1 MKTNY
6 SVLKMV
12 AIALITCN
20 SWAQVVITQWDFN
33 GASATT
39 VPGGATSPTPAI
51 GGGTASLIGGT
62 TANFASG
69 ISGTGSSDPVTT
81 SPNNYGWNT
90 TNYAALGTED
100 KQRGVQFNVS
110 TVGYQDIIFKYDHR
124 HSNSSNNTWIVQY
137 TTDRTAANPV
147 WVDAQTF
154 TFTPGV
160 TGTTGGDRWY
170 NQRTVDFTNVPG
182 LSNNFYAAFRVV
194 SSFDPTTGNYNSS
207 TEAPIV
213 YLTTG
218 TARFDMVTI
227 SGHNILG
234 VSQFDAKA
242 NEFKV
247 YPNPSI
253 KEIVTLNQTQDIQ
266 VIDAAGKVIF
276 AAKNATTIDTRAFKT
291 GVYFVKT
298 ASGLT
303 TKLLVN

>member
-6 SVLKMV
+6 TVLKMI
-12 AIALITCN
+12 AIALLSCN
-20 SWAQVVITQWDFN
+20 AWAQDVITQWDFN
-33 GASATT
+33 GSSTTT
-39 VPGGATSPTPAI
+39 VPGGASSPTPTI
-51 GGGTASLIGGT
+51 GLGTAALIGGT
-62 TANFASG
+62 TATFASG
-69 ISGTGSSDPVTT
+69 VSGTGSSDPVTT
-81 SPNNYGWNT
+81 APSNYGWNT

-110 TVGYQDIIFKYDHR
+110 TVGYQDIIFRYDHR
-124 HSNSSNNTWIVQY
+124 HSNSSNNTYIVQY
-137 TTDRTAANPV
+137 TADRTAATPV
-147 WVDAQTF
+147 WVDAQMF
-154 TFTPGV
+154 TFAPGV

-170 NQRTVDFTNVPG
+170 NLRTVDLTNVTS
-182 LSNNFYAAFRVV
+182 LYNNANVAFRVV

-218 TARFDMVTI
+218 TARLDMVTI
-227 SGHNILG
+227 SGTNILG

-247 YPNPSI
+247 YPNPSN
-253 KEIVTLNQTQDIQ
+253 KEIVTLNKTQDIQ

-276 AAKNATTIDTRAFKT
+276 AAKNATTIDTRSFKT
-291 GVYFVKT
+291 GVYFIKT